1 MSYLLE
7 VKKFSPISLPLE
19 ETLFHAANGYLGIRG
34 CFEEN
39 CDSVYRG
46 IRGAYINGFYD
57 NYHIE
62 HPEKLFGFPEIGEQ
76 ILNVTDVQGIHTRI
90 NGKALVLNSQ
100 NVSDYHR
107 CLDMRAGQTFR
118 GFIWSSSE
126 GVSAHVELRR
136 LVSFQRPEVFAIQYS
151 LTMLNPAVVEIE
163 STVRGDVSNFYDSS
177 DPRVSGQ
184 AFNSF
189 KVIDSHIKNERFT
202 MVSRTAAT
210 NLVLRVQVDHSIQ
223 KDSGS
228 LDGPVPMEEGSLLT
242 LRWKT
247 AMEKGET
254 LVLEKTAVYRDSWRH
269 GQLSD
274 WGGDYWDEGVPPTYS
289 LLAAEQRVYL
299 DSFWERSD
307 IDIVNV
313 NADDEQLISLRFNM
327 YNLLQSGMGSS
338 GIPAKGLSGEG
349 YQGHCFWDTEIYT
362 MPFFLYT
369 RPQAA
374 RKLLEYRYHAL
385 PEARNNARI
394 LGHSRGAAYPWRTIS
409 GRECSVHYP
418 SGSAQYHINADIAYA
433 VWRYWE
439 GTSDEAF
446 LKEYGAEILF
456 ETARIWIELGN
467 FASDGFHING
477 ITGPDEYTC
486 MVNDNYYTNRMAA
499 MNLNKAIW
507 VYDLMKKK
515 HAEALE
521 ALSTRINLESHE
533 RRGWEEASTAMVVP
547 YDAKRDINPQD
558 ESFLRKPLWDF
569 EQTPRSRY
577 PLFLHYHPMTLSRYQ
592 VCKQAD
598 TILAYVLLDSGEFDS
613 TVRNTFSYYEG
624 ITVHDS
630 SLSYSTFS
638 IVAAGL
644 GEVEKAYEYFLKT
657 LTLDL
662 KDAKGNTK
670 DGIHVANMG
679 GTWMAVVWGFGG
691 FRPAGDIPSFSPSL
705 PSEWRSLRFRLL
717 YRGAFME
724 IFCDQEQLR
733 ISSLNGLATD
743 IMVWDSLLRLEVDQP
758 LIVQM
763 RRSR

>member
-7 VKKFSPISLPLE
+7 VKDFSPKSFPFE
-19 ETLFHAANGYLGIRG
+19 ETLFHTANGYLGIRG
-34 CFEEN
+34 CFEEGY
-39 CDSVYRG
+39 DSGHMG

-76 ILNVTDVQGIHTRI
+76 ILNVTDVQGIHTRV
-90 NGKALVLNSQ
+90 NGETLLLNSQ
-100 NVSDYHR
+100 NVSDYRRH
-107 CLDMRAGQTFR
+107 LDMRAGQTFR
-118 GFIWSSSE
+118 GFTWSSLE
-126 GVSAHVELRR
+126 GGISAHVELRR
-136 LVSFQRPEVFAIQYS
+136 LASFQRPEVFIIQYS
-151 LTMLNPAVVEIE
+151 LTMLNSAVVEIE
-163 STVRGDVSNFYDSS
+163 STVRGDVDNFHDSS

-184 AFNSF
+184 AFKSL
-189 KVIDSHIKNERFT
+189 KVIDSHVRNKRFA
-202 MVSRTAAT
+202 MVSRTTAT
-210 NLVLRVQVDHSIQ
+210 NCVLRVQVDHSIQ

-228 LDGPVPMEEGSLLT
+228 LGEPVPMEESSTLA
-242 LRWKT
+242 LRWAT
-247 AMEKGET
+247 ALEKGET
-254 LVLEKTAVYRDSWRH
+254 LVLEKTAVYRDSRRH
-269 GQLSD
+269 GQLPD
-274 WGGDYWDEGVPPTYS
+274 WDGDYWDEGVPPAFS
-289 LLAAEQRVYL
+289 LLAAEQREYL
-299 DSFWERSD
+299 DSFWEKSD
-307 IDIVNV
+307 IDIVDV
-313 NADDEQLISLRFNM
+313 NGDDEQQISLRFNV
-327 YNLLQSGMGSS
+327 YNLLQSGMGDS
-338 GIPAKGLSGEG
+338 GISAKGLSGEG

-369 RPQAA
+369 HPRAA

-385 PEARNNARI
+385 PEARNNAKI
-394 LGHSRGAAYPWRTIS
+394 LGHRRGAAYPWRTIS

-439 GTSDEAF
+439 ATSDEAF
-446 LKEYGAEILF
+446 LIEFGAEILF
-456 ETARIWIELGN
+456 ETARIWVELGN
-467 FASDGFHING
+467 FSSEGFHING

-499 MNLNKAIW
+499 MNLEKAMGA
-507 VYDLMKKK
+507 YDLMKKK
-515 HAEALE
+515 HSEAFE
-521 ALSTRINLESHE
+521 ALSARITLESHE
-533 RRGWEEASTAMVVP
+533 RRGWEEASAAMIVP
-547 YDAKRDINPQD
+547 YDAERDINPQD

-569 EQTPRSRY
+569 AQTPHS
-577 PLFLHYHPMTLSRYQ
+577 HYLLYHHPMTLSRYQ

-598 TILAYVLLDSGEFDS
+598 VILAYVLLDSRDFNS
-613 TVRNTFSYYEG
+613 TACNSYSYYEN

-644 GEVEKAYEYFLKT
+644 GEVEKAYEYFLKA

-662 KDAKGNTK
+662 KDTKGNTK

-705 PSEWRSLRFRLL
+705 PPRWHSLRFRLL
-717 YRGAFME
+717 YRGVFME
-724 IFCDQEQLR
+724 ILCDQEQLR

-743 IMVWDSLLRLEVDQP
+743 IMVWDSLSRLEADRP
-758 LIVQM
+758 LIVPT
-763 RRSR
+763 RRGRR